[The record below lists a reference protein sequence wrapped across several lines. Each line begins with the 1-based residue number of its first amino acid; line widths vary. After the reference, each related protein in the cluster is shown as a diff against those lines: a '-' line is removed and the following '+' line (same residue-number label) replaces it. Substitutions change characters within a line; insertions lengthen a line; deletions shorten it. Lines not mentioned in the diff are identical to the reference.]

1 MAWLWGAGGQTRAG
15 GSVLRET
22 LLSVFPR
29 QVSSSLSG
37 GACRGMLLGFRAP
50 SGILDVNFFFI
61 ESLYISTVKD
71 PFP

>member
-1 MAWLWGAGGQTRAG
+1 MGDGVAWLWGAGGQTRAG

-29 QVSSSLSG
+29 RVPSSLSG

-50 SGILDVNFFFI
+50 SGILHVKFFYRI
-61 ESLYISTVKD
+61 SLH
-71 PFP
+71 FNG